1 MMIRLGR
8 KNVNNEI
15 KRAIK
20 MAPIDATVLLLQTIT
35 RPVYNKQDKKVM
47 ELLDTAF
54 HYFDSLDSAKR
65 FASEEYM
72 DTEKGY
78 SLEVSMPMFLH
89 KVKAYQ
95 VELGSFT
102 ITNYII
108 PLK

>member
-1 MMIRLGR
+1 MMIKLG
-8 KNVNNEI
+8 KNINNEI

-20 MAPIDATVLLLQTIT
+20 MAPLDASVLVLQSVT
-35 RPVYNKQDKKVM
+35 RPVYNKQNKKEM
-47 ELLDTAF
+47 SLLDTAF
-54 HYFDSLDSAKR
+54 HYFDSLESAKR

-78 SLEVSMPMFLH
+78 SLEVSMPIFLH